1 VTKSVLLVDDH
12 DLIRQGLRR
21 AFERA
26 EDFTV
31 AGEASSIAEGLAVAA
46 QTQPDVVIMDIR
58 LPDGSGLDAVRKLR
72 ATNGQLGIVVLT
84 MYAGDEH
91 LFGALEAGA
100 SAFVPKDAPAD
111 DVVAAARHAAASPD
125 AFSAADLASAMK
137 RRLTPQGP
145 QVSPRER
152 EVLGLLADGLAVAQ
166 IAKTLYISESTA
178 KTHISKLYEKLG
190 AGNRAQ
196 AIMAAMRMG
205 LIKPQTADDSLP

>member
-1 VTKSVLLVDDH
+1 MKKVLLVDDH

-26 EDFTV
+26 DDFTV
-31 AGEASSIAEGLAVAA
+31 VAEASSVAEGLAVAA
-46 QTQPDVVIMDIR
+46 QHKPDVVLMDIR
-58 LPDGSGLDAVRKLR
+58 LPDGSGLDAVKKLR
-72 ATNGQLGIVVLT
+72 AANPQMGIVVLT

-100 SAFVPKDAPAD
+100 SAFVPKDAPAE
-111 DVVAAARHAAASPD
+111 DVVAAARHAAASPE
-125 AFSAADLASAMK
+125 AFSAADLANAMK
-137 RRLTPQGP
+137 RRLAPSGP
-145 QVSPRER
+145 QISPRER

-166 IAKTLYISESTA
+166 IAKRLYISESTA

-196 AIMAAMRMG
+196 AIMTAMRMG
-205 LIKPQTADDSLP
+205 LIKPQTAEDPLR

>member
-1 VTKSVLLVDDH
+1 MKRVLLVDDH
-12 DLIRQGLRR
+12 DLIRQGLRH
-21 AFERA
+21 AFERGD
-26 EDFTV
+26 DFSV
-31 AGEASSIAEGLAVAA
+31 VGEASSVAEGLAVAT
-46 QTQPDVVIMDIR
+46 QTQPDVVIMDVR
-58 LPDGSGLDAVRKLR
+58 LPDGSGLDAVKKLR
-72 ATNGQLGIVVLT
+72 AMDAQMGIVVLT

-111 DVVAAARHAAASPD
+111 DVVSAARHAAASPD

-166 IAKTLYISESTA
+166 IARTLYISESTA

-205 LIKPQTADDSLP
+205 LIKPQTAEDNLP

>member
-1 VTKSVLLVDDH
+1 MKKVLLVDDH

-26 EDFTV
+26 EDFSV
-31 AGEASSIAEGLAVAA
+31 VGEASSVAEALAVAT
-46 QTQPDVVIMDIR
+46 QTQPDVVLMDIR

-72 ATNGQLGIVVLT
+72 ANNAQLGIVVLT

-100 SAFVPKDAPAD
+100 SAFVPKDAPAE
-111 DVVAAARHAAASPD
+111 DVVAAARPD
-125 AFSAADLASAMK
+125 AFSAADLANAMK
-137 RRLTPQGP
+137 RRMAPSGP
-145 QVSPRER
+145 QISPRER

-166 IAKTLYISESTA
+166 IARKLYISESTA

-196 AIMAAMRMG
+196 AIMTAMRMG
-205 LIKPQTADDSLP
+205 LIKAESAEDPLR